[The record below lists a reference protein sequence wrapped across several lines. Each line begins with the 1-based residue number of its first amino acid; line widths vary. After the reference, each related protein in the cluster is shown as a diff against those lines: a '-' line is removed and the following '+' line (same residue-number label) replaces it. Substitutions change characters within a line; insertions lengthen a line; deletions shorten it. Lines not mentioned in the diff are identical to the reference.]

1 MDLICDIDGSKT
13 YIDLFFFETRAAIP
27 VPAFVATGVVRF
39 FASGHP

>member
-1 MDLICDIDGSKT
+1 MDLICDIGGSKT
-13 YIDLFFFETRAAIP
+13 YIDPFLFETRAAIP